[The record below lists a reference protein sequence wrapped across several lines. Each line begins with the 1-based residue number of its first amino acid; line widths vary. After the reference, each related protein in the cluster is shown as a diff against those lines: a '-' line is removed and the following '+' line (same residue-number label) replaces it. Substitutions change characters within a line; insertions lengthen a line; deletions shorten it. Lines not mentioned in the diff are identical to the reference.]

1 MKYACKPLKSFI
13 QDFNLTNPAGADV
26 FAGTI
31 NFIVGGINVTMQ
43 SEVHIVTSYPDGQG
57 VIYLLSRDIRMDE
70 LPTMFD
76 AIKENFEYIA
86 NKNLR
91 IEGTHHKAGKYIV
104 FIRPEESN
112 ITYWQLWG
120 SNF

>member
-1 MKYACKPLKSFI
+1 MKHACKPLKSFI
-13 QDFNLTNPAGADV
+13 NDFKLTNPAGADV

-31 NFIVGGINVTMQ
+31 NFIVGGINITLQ

-57 VIYLLSRDIRMDE
+57 VIYLLSKDIRMDE

-76 AIKENFEYIA
+76 AGIEKFEYIA

-91 IEGTHHKAGKYIV
+91 IEGTHHKAGKYIA
-104 FIRPEESN
+104 FIRPGESD
-112 ITYWQLWG
+112 ITY
-120 SNF
+120 